1 MPSCICIL
9 CNKCDSNLTIQCD
22 GCKNYLHVSCA
33 QIDMDDAKRITRQRA
48 KGVKFFCD
56 SCNKSIDQFTELK
69 LMLKSIETRLA
80 TLEAQPSRSSEFF
93 ESVVRETKDRIQRD
107 NNVIVYGVQEKDP
120 ETDAKTVKTL
130 LKSVKP
136 DITDIHSANIM
147 RLGAATTKKPRPIRV
162 VFTNP
167 FVVRDILKN
176 KSKLASIANY
186 KEVFLKHD
194 QTAHQRELYAK
205 CRESL
210 YARLSNGEKNLRIKF
225 INGLPS
231 VVATHN
237 SGKN

>member
-1 MPSCICIL
+1 
-9 CNKCDSNLTIQCD
+9 
-22 GCKNYLHVSCA
+22 
-33 QIDMDDAKRITRQRA
+33 
-48 KGVKFFCD
+48 
-56 SCNKSIDQFTELK
+56 
-69 LMLKSIETRLA
+69 MLKSIETRLA

-93 ESVVRETKDRIQRD
+93 ES
-107 NNVIVYGVQEKDP
+107 
-120 ETDAKTVKTL
+120 
-130 LKSVKP
+130 
-136 DITDIHSANIM
+136 M

-231 VVATHN
+231 KESLFA
-237 SGKN
+237 